1 MDFDQVVLPE
11 GQPARSFESHLTQLA
26 WQNSPGNTVMRHRV
40 NIASFDADRAKREW
54 LEEIALT
61 FNLNESHFGRK
72 DSINNN
78 IFFPRYNLGAT
89 FNLGKFINRK
99 YDIGKAE
106 EELLIAELDENQQ
119 KLGVRAEVLYRYEK
133 LKLAEQ
139 VEKIRLDAKQEAEQ
153 AYKLATERFKSDKIT
168 FEEYNTATEHY
179 YNAQE
184 AHFKAQS
191 EVNQSILAL
200 EELIGVAW
208 EKVLPKREILEKR
221 NRSRGN

>member
-11 GQPARSFESHLTQLA
+11 GQPARDFKSHLTQLA
-26 WQNSPGNTVMRHRV
+26 WQNSPTNTVFRHRV
-40 NIASFDADRAKREW
+40 NIASFDADRSKREW
-54 LEEIALT
+54 LEDIALT
-61 FNLNESHFGRK
+61 FNLNESHFGRN

-106 EELLIAELDENQQ
+106 EELKIAELDENQQ

-133 LKLAEQ
+133 LNLAEQ

-168 FEEYNTATEHY
+168 FDEYNTATEHY
-179 YNAQE
+179 YNAKE
-184 AHFKAQS
+184 AHYKAQS
-191 EVNQSILAL
+191 DVNQSILAL

-208 EKVLPKREILEKR
+208 EKVLPKREVLEKR